1 MNNHN
6 SAIICRHFASTLALT
21 AVVLVFGNALPAWAE
36 KKKSQEKPS
45 APAPD
50 DSTQQ
55 KYESKVL
62 WEFDAMDAGQN
73 KRSAV
78 YGYKGNAYKIFI
90 LPGYKT
96 MIAKIPLDGSEVQ
109 TASLGDV
116 TNSDN
121 HRYYDVAAD
130 SAGYIHVSG
139 NMHSTPIVR
148 HWISKNPE
156 DISEFINTT
165 GLGENKRPQ
174 GVHVTYPNFFKSP
187 DGVLYHSIRC
197 GDPVYGIGISVL
209 DVKTQTWTVLGA
221 DIPAE
226 VFKAL
231 GAGKKIKDSRGK
243 PLTAWEENG
252 EGGNFGYAQ
261 PRANIHWDKNK
272 RMHLAFVLLNKN
284 TATADT
290 NKHTTTDVLYA
301 YSDDG
306 GKTFRRR
313 DGSVIQMPMRAEP
326 GPHQA
331 DVVYSRSEGPPPWV
345 SINAGIAFDAKGRP
359 VVKFRDYKTGP
370 HSMVLENGKW
380 SELVKSASDPTV
392 KPQDDEEEDDADPV
406 KLATLNLPHKILR
419 LDPQYFHET
428 GNLLYAAEVP
438 KKLENSRIKIVLAKP
453 VPPQKK

>member
-1 MNNHN
+1 MNKQN

-109 TASLGDV
+109 TAPLGDV

-156 DISEFINTT
+156 DISEVID
-165 GLGENKRPQ
+165 
-174 GVHVTYPNFFKSP
+174 Y
-187 DGVLYHSIRC
+187 
-197 GDPVYGIGISVL
+197 
-209 DVKTQTWTVLGA
+209 
-221 DIPAE
+221 
-226 VFKAL
+226 
-231 GAGKKIKDSRGK
+231 RG
-243 PLTAWEENG
+243 TE
-252 EGGNFGYAQ
+252 
-261 PRANIHWDKNK
+261 
-272 RMHLAFVLLNKN
+272 LA
-284 TATADT
+284 
-290 NKHTTTDVLYA
+290 
-301 YSDDG
+301 
-306 GKTFRRR
+306 
-313 DGSVIQMPMRAEP
+313 P
-326 GPHQA
+326 
-331 DVVYSRSEGPPPWV
+331 
-345 SINAGIAFDAKGRP
+345 
-359 VVKFRDYKTGP
+359 
-370 HSMVLENGKW
+370 
-380 SELVKSASDPTV
+380 
-392 KPQDDEEEDDADPV
+392 
-406 KLATLNLPHKILR
+406 
-419 LDPQYFHET
+419 
-428 GNLLYAAEVP
+428 
-438 KKLENSRIKIVLAKP
+438 
-453 VPPQKK
+453 